1 MRTIPAALAA
11 FLLLL
16 AGCSDAPKAPPVA
29 PAKTGKP
36 MISAQ
41 EAGEESEDAEEGSAG
56 AKKEGSASM
65 MEGSAKAADG
75 HSGGGET
82 GEGGGVEEIDEAES
96 VSPREVSSE
105 DLAAHEFSDPKHSMA
120 LPKDWT
126 AAATQA
132 NKIRIFTAAVPKY
145 KDDGTDAELTISKA
159 MGGWDANVKRYQGQF
174 GGDASLKKNV
184 ELTTAGGVKVHY
196 ALFKGTY
203 TAPSFSGGGTFKS
216 YAMGVAMLT
225 VEDGT
230 YFIKLLGP
238 RHTVEWQENG
248 FIEGLKSF
256 K

>member
-1 MRTIPAALAA
+1 MRTIPAALGAA
-11 FLLLL
+11 FLILL
-16 AGCSDAPKAPPVA
+16 AGCSEAPKAPPSA

-36 MISAQ
+36 MKAAQ
-41 EAGEESEDAEEGSAG
+41 ADGDGAAEEGSAG

-65 MEGSAKAADG
+65 MEGSAKAAG
-75 HSGGGET
+75 TTAAEGAGEAA
-82 GEGGGVEEIDEAES
+82 EVDEATS
-96 VSPREVSSE
+96 IAPREVKTE
-105 DLAAHEFSDPKHSMA
+105 DLAAHEFSEPKHSMA

-126 AAATQA
+126 AAATPA

-145 KDDGTDAELTISKA
+145 KDDEKDAELTVSKA

-174 GGDASLKKNV
+174 GGDASLKKNE

-203 TAPSFSGGGTFKS
+203 TAPSFSGGGTFTE
-216 YAMGVAMLT
+216 YAMGVAMLS

-248 FIEGLKSF
+248 FIEALKSF